1 MFLKQMLKS
10 ECRSCSINLI
20 VWGSIFQ
27 AILCYQI
34 SSWMNSQLQLQ
45 RKQTHMV
52 RLDWIF
58 CGKIK
63 LLTYVY
69 LPKCRIGH
77 FCF

>member
-10 ECRSCSINLI
+10 ECRSCCINLI

-34 SSWMNSQLQLQ
+34 SSWMNSPLQLQ

-52 RLDWIF
+52 RCRLDFLWENKVTNLCISS
-58 CGKIK
+58 KM
-63 LLTYVY
+63 
-69 LPKCRIGH
+69 
-77 FCF
+77 